1 MLAFI
6 FVSMGTAKHEKEN
19 KKRREFVLPLQ
30 GLETPAAKERNSA
43 LNFWLSELFSIH
55 TT

>member
-30 GLETPAAKERNSA
+30 GLDKPLQRKSETLR
-43 LNFWLSELFSIH
+43 
-55 TT
+55 